1 MSVPGATK
9 GRIDKPVELLS
20 IYPTLIDL
28 CGLQVNPKLEGVSL
42 KPLLKD
48 PHSVW
53 EHVAVSTLGHNNHAV
68 RDERWRYIRY
78 ADGSEELYDHQTDPN
93 EWSNLA
99 VQSSTPEHDRVIT
112 RLKKHLPGTNRPQR
126 GTQSKKE
133 NSL

>member
-1 MSVPGATK
+1 M
-9 GRIDKPVELLS
+9 S

-42 KPLLKD
+42 KILLKNL
-48 PHSVW
+48 HSVW
-53 EHVAVSTLGHNNHAV
+53 KHVAVSTLGHNNHAV

-93 EWSNLA
+93 EWTNLA
-99 VQSSTPEHDRVIT
+99 SESLTPSHAEVIA
-112 RLKKHLPGTNRPQR
+112 RLRNHLPKTNRPQR
-126 GTQSKKE
+126 GTESKKE